1 MVTIGIDEMLKN
13 SFPDLD
19 IDEMLESAFS
29 DLDKGEDKE
38 VAAAFIRCYIKYLK
52 KNIRLAYKVGL
63 NDLLNEVCYEDLDYV
78 NNKILEL
85 ENKADRVDINELL
98 NGLNRED
105 GIKKRGYGKTASYEI
120 VDEWI
125 Q

>member
-1 MVTIGIDEMLKN
+1 MVTIGIDEMLTH

-19 IDEMLESAFS
+19 IDELLESAFS

-38 VAAAFIRCYIKYLK
+38 VAVAFIRCYIKYLK

-78 NNKILEL
+78 NKKMLEL
-85 ENKADRVDINELL
+85 ENKADKVGINELL

-105 GIKKRGYGKTASYEI
+105 GK
-120 VDEWI
+120 
-125 Q
+125 

>member
-1 MVTIGIDEMLKN
+1 MITIGIDEMLEN
-13 SFPDLD
+13 AFSDLD

-63 NDLLNEVCYEDLDYV
+63 SDLFNAACDSDDLDYI
-78 NNKILEL
+78 NDKMFEL
-85 ENKADRVDINELL
+85 KDKADKVDIDELL
-98 NGLNRED
+98 NGLNCED
-105 GIKKRGYGKTASYEI
+105 NE
-120 VDEWI
+120 
-125 Q
+125 

>member
-1 MVTIGIDEMLKN
+1 MVTIGIDEMLTN
-13 SFPDLD
+13 SFSDLD
-19 IDEMLESAFS
+19 IDEMLESTFS

-38 VAAAFIRCYIKYLK
+38 VAAAFIKCYIKYLK

-63 NDLLNEVCYEDLDYV
+63 NDLFNEVCYEDLDYV

-98 NGLNRED
+98 NGLNREQ
-105 GIKKRGYGKTASYEI
+105 KKRGYGKTAGYEI
-120 VDEWI
+120 VDEWF

>member
-1 MVTIGIDEMLKN
+1 MVTIGIDEMLTN

-38 VAAAFIRCYIKYLK
+38 AAAAFIRCYIKYLK

-63 NDLLNEVCYEDLDYV
+63 NDLLNEVCYDDLDYL
-78 NNKILEL
+78 NNKMLEL
-85 ENKADRVDINELL
+85 ENKADKVGINELL
-98 NGLNRED
+98 NGLNREE
-105 GIKKRGYGKTASYEI
+105 KKRGYGKTASYGI